1 MICKSIL
8 FCFSSRFQLSFY
20 VSFQCYITVPPL
32 GVEVTTDVST
42 PLIEGTY
49 IDLVCNVSIHG
60 GENTNITVSVQ
71 WSRDGTTINNGP
83 QYTIS
88 AVELVSGNNY
98 SSTVRIE
105 ELATSDSNA
114 VFTCSV
120 NVTPSADSTFTTGS
134 EGTGNITIT
143 VRGLL
148 IDTFTINDYYLCLCI
163 SEFMTSDIVLALDI
177 PSVPTAG
184 DQFNVTCSATVP
196 ERLVDRHEP
205 TTFAISYDSGGQQ
218 KVSVNNPDTTQTEVL
233 RDGNVFSK
241 VVTIDPVKTSDARR
255 YYCLVAFDL
264 PLSAPPASTNNDLKI
279 YSE

>member
-1 MICKSIL
+1 M
-8 FCFSSRFQLSFY
+8 
-20 VSFQCYITVPPL
+20 SFQCYIAVPPL
-32 GVEVTTDVST
+32 GIEVTTDPGDVSI

-49 IDLVCNVSIHG
+49 IDLVCNISVDIG
-60 GENTNITVSVQ
+60 VNTNVTVSVQ

-98 SSTVRIE
+98 SSTVWIE

-114 VFTCSV
+114 VFACSV
-120 NVTPSADSTFTTGS
+120 NATPSEFAYTAGS
-134 EGTGNITIT
+134 KGTDNITIT

-148 IDTFTINDYYLCLCI
+148 IDTFNIYDHCLCI

-196 ERLVDRHEP
+196 ERLVDSHSP
-205 TTFAISYDSGGQQ
+205 GTFAISYNSGGQQ
-218 KVSVNNPDTTQTEVL
+218 KVSVNNPDATQTEVL

-241 VVTIDPVKTSDARR
+241 VLTIDPVKTSDARR
-255 YYCLVAFDL
+255 YYCLVAFDS
-264 PLSAPPASTNNDLKI
+264 PVDTGPASTNEDMEV
-279 YSE
+279 YSELINYVH